1 VAPGGGR
8 TRPTSSRRPSR
19 WVPSLLLAALLSV
32 SGAAL
37 AAAGE
42 PAGGAPEPVAPG
54 APEPGAPEPGAPEP
68 GAPEPGAPES
78 GAPDL
83 GGAEAVAA
91 AAATA
96 RIEHLERRVVELL
109 GELHDARVERDRL
122 ARLLE
127 RLTSQVDGLEADRLL
142 LTELRKEVP
151 TARAEAER
159 YLERLRRLALIADPM
174 RLAPLIRRM
183 MDAAPEFLDWRD
195 GDFANPEARS
205 RAFAESG
212 AHGFPTAFT
221 TFRNAVLLSV
231 SNRIEGLL
239 VLIE

>member
-8 TRPTSSRRPSR
+8 TRPTSLSRPSR

-42 PAGGAPEPVAPG
+42 PAGGAPEPLAPG
-54 APEPGAPEPGAPEP
+54 APEPGAPDPVAPGAP
-68 GAPEPGAPES
+68 
-78 GAPDL
+78 DM
-83 GGAEAVAA
+83 GGAEAVASA
-91 AAATA
+91 AAAA

-127 RLTSQVDGLEADRLL
+127 RLTSQVDTFEADRLL

-159 YLERLRRLALIADPM
+159 YLERLRRLALIADPT
-174 RLAPLIRRM
+174 RLAPLTRRM